1 MISPSKDFYK
11 DYYALLGVPR
21 LATAKEIKRAYRK
34 QAKKYH
40 PDVSNRAD
48 ANMMFQR
55 LVKAYSVLKDKKKRA
70 EYNNKLM
77 TEYFQKEVINP
88 ARKRFSGIGASR
100 FDADFFDDK

>member
-1 MISPSKDFYK
+1 MPSRSKDYYK
-11 DYYALLGVPR
+11 DYYALLDVPR
-21 LATAKEIKRAYRK
+21 LATDQEIKMAYRK
-34 QAKKYH
+34 KAKKYH

-77 TEYFQKEVINP
+77 TEYFQQQVVDP
-88 ARKRFSGIGASR
+88 ARKRFSGIGVSR
-100 FDADFFDDK
+100 FDADVIDDK